1 MEVGGWGAMLMPFLF
16 IIMEFCFIYFKVQ
29 HMDVATI
36 IG

>member
-1 MEVGGWGAMLMPFLF
+1 MEVGGWGTMLMPLSFHNHGVLF
-16 IIMEFCFIYFKVQ
+16 HLLQVQ